1 MQLDKRLL
9 RLAAENRLSLVLTI
23 SLGFLAG
30 LFTIAQAGALS
41 RVVSRVFLQGQS
53 LQQVSSLLLVLLA
66 LLLFRALL
74 AWGGDLAANRVA
86 QQVKNTLRGR
96 LVQHILKLGPAYT
109 GGEQTGELTSAL
121 VERVDALE
129 AYFSQ
134 YLPGLVLAA
143 LVPLTILVVVFPV
156 DMLSGGIFLFT
167 APLIPLFMVLIGNLA
182 QSLTQ
187 RQWQTLSRLS
197 AYFLDVLQGL
207 ATLKMLGRS
216 QAQVGKIDRLSDQY
230 RQKTMDVLRVT
241 FLSALVLEM
250 VATLSTAVV
259 AVEIGLR
266 LLYGKLAFEQAFF
279 VLLLAPEFYLPLR
292 SLGKSFH
299 SGMSGVEAARRIFEI
314 LETPIR
320 ESGQPASTPGGQTNA
335 SPVLR
340 FQDVYCLICAGTP
353 RLAGCHFRD
362 PSGPVHCAGGAKR
375 GRQEHR
381 RGAFIGLHRAR
392 PGRALAG

>member
-1 MQLDKRLL
+1 MRWTKAPLSRLRMYDRCATVSGAHEQGMHLDQRLL
-9 RLAAENRLSLVLTI
+9 RLAGENRLALALTVG
-23 SLGFLAG
+23 LGFLAG

-41 RVVSRVFLQGQS
+41 RIVNRVFMEHQS
-53 LQQVSSLLLVLLA
+53 LQQVNHLLLVLLA
-66 LLLFRALL
+66 VLLLRALL
-74 AWGGDLAANRVA
+74 VWGSELAANRVA
-86 QQVKNTLRGR
+86 ERVKNGLRGR
-96 LVQHILKLGPAYT
+96 LLQHILALGPAYT
-109 GGEQTGELTSAL
+109 SGEQTGELTSAL

-134 YLPGLVLAA
+134 YLPGLALAA
-143 LVPLTILVVVFPV
+143 LVPLTILVVVFPL
-156 DMLSGGIFLFT
+156 DLLSGVVFLLT

-207 ATLKMLGRS
+207 TALKMLGRS
-216 QAQVGKIDRLSDQY
+216 QAQVEKIARLSDQF

-266 LLYGKLAFEQAFF
+266 LLYGKLSFEQAFF

-292 SLGKSFH
+292 TLGARFH
-299 SGMSGVEAARRIFEI
+299 SGMSGVEASRRIFQI
-314 LETPIR
+314 LDTPAP
-320 ESGQPASTPGGQTNA
+320 QASLAQTADTSDAARLGRCKYPLRGCGG
-335 SPVLR
+335 
-340 FQDVYCLICAGTP
+340 CLCGISAQLCA
-353 RLAGCHFRD
+353 A
-362 PSGPVHCAGGAKR
+362 
-375 GRQEHR
+375 
-381 RGAFIGLHRAR
+381 
-392 PGRALAG
+392 

>member
-1 MQLDKRLL
+1 M
-9 RLAAENRLSLVLTI
+9 LV
-23 SLGFLAG
+23 
-30 LFTIAQAGALS
+30 
-41 RVVSRVFLQGQS
+41 
-53 LQQVSSLLLVLLA
+53 
-66 LLLFRALL
+66 
-74 AWGGDLAANRVA
+74 WGSELAANRVA
-86 QQVKNTLRGR
+86 QRVKNRLRGR
-96 LVQHILKLGPAYT
+96 LLQHVLALGPAYT
-109 GGEQTGELTSAL
+109 SGEQTGELTSAL

-134 YLPGLVLAA
+134 YLPGLVLAG

-156 DMLSGGIFLFT
+156 DLLSGVVFLLT

-207 ATLKMLGRS
+207 TTLKMLGRS
-216 QAQVGKIDRLSDQY
+216 QAQVEKIARLSDQF

-266 LLYGKLAFEQAFF
+266 LLYGKLSFEQAFF

-292 SLGKSFH
+292 TLGARFH
-299 SGMSGVEAARRIFEI
+299 SGMSGVEAARRILPNPGYPGI
-314 LETPIR
+314 
-320 ESGQPASTPGGQTNA
+320 SGWCGAACSK
-335 SPVLR
+335 PVAQKEAQVGVSSEMPVSALS
-340 FQDVYCLICAGTP
+340 
-353 RLAGCHFRD
+353 RLASVSRMCRLL
-362 PSGPVHCAGGAKR
+362 SQMSARLCAA
-375 GRQEHR
+375 
-381 RGAFIGLHRAR
+381 
-392 PGRALAG
+392 